1 MISSSWFEF
10 SMAGIGLTVPPVL
23 LAVLVFITNQLKKLK
38 KFGLKRMTEKVMFF
52 AVLLFIHY
60 HILCC
65 NHTMI
70 YIIIR
75 SATSSVSSSTDT
87 TGRLY
92 LRTFGIVY
100 IFLQSVYVR
109 ACRINPGVA
118 KKGGS
123 DPCKDFLVS
132 QKPPSNLVIIMF
144 LVSLM
149 IMMLVLN

>member
-1 MISSSWFEF
+1 MCHVFCMYSMCQFFEEILAFQKLRMISSSWFEF

-65 NHTMI
+65 NHTMN

-92 LRTFGIVY
+92 LRTFGRVY
-100 IFLQSVYVR
+100 IFCVTT
-109 ACRINPGVA
+109 AT
-118 KKGGS
+118 GS
-123 DPCKDFLVS
+123 CV
-132 QKPPSNLVIIMF
+132 
-144 LVSLM
+144 
-149 IMMLVLN
+149 